1 MKTTE
6 ARKLYIRCT
15 TDHKRAFILW
25 HVDPLLGN
33 DHETSNYTT
42 AVAK

>member
-1 MKTTE
+1 MD
-6 ARKLYIRCT
+6 IG
-15 TDHKRAFILW
+15 DIMW

-33 DHETSNYTT
+33 DLEISSYTT